1 MNNLI
6 RVFLFSFLLCSQV
19 YAEGNFSISGSFT
32 GDVTGHVQVIIDR
45 NFLNRNREINTILI
59 SNGKFQFNTTI
70 DRSYIIEFKSP
81 VFNTTLYIEPGD
93 ELKLNVQ
100 KEDSGFTTLVSGKV
114 VNQNKFM
121 HEFYSKFGNDF
132 NDSLNDASM
141 KSKTIDAYE
150 MDLFAK
156 RKAQS
161 DFVKAD
167 PNSSSF
173 SKGFNEFI
181 QAEINYHYWRSLY
194 AFPIV
199 NANID
204 TKIKTVN
211 PIPPVMLDGFDESM
225 INNKQA
231 LISSSYRDFIKYFII
246 YSGSKSNEFKKFTDY
261 TSSADRKMTIAR
273 EKLIDEVYLY
283 WISRFTI
290 EECANLNGFST
301 NKLVTSL
308 KEVDKDKSYYTIV
321 NQVITNTPKKV
332 EPKGTQE
339 ESGINFVGD
348 PGLVDMKGKPVS
360 LDDFKGKVVYID
372 FWASWCGPCRKMMPY
387 SKKMHEQLTD
397 KQRKNIVFLYIS
409 IDADTASW
417 MKGIKDL
424 EMLGTQ
430 FISPGNWK
438 SKACSYF
445 QIGSIPRY
453 MIMNKK
459 GVIIDINAKRPADP
473 AVLEELIK
481 LSEEK

>member
-1 MNNLI
+1 MKNRIRLI
-6 RVFLFSFLLCSQV
+6 LFSFLICNQI
-19 YAEGNFSISGSFT
+19 YARGDFTISGNFSE
-32 GDVTGHVQVIIDR
+32 DVTGHVQVIIDR
-45 NFLNRNREINTILI
+45 NFLNRNREINTVLL
-59 SNGKFQFNTTI
+59 SSGKFQFNTTI
-70 DRSYIIEFKSP
+70 DRNYIVEFKSP

-93 ELKLNVQ
+93 VLKLNLQ
-100 KEDSGFTTLVSGKV
+100 KGDTGFTSVVSGKV

-141 KSKTIDAYE
+141 KSKSIDAYE
-150 MDLFAK
+150 MELFAN
-156 RKAQS
+156 RKAQL

-167 PNSSSF
+167 PNGSTY
-173 SKGFNEFI
+173 SKGLIDFI
-181 QAEINYHYWRSLY
+181 QAEINYHYWRSLFAY
-194 AFPIV
+194 PIV

-204 TKIKTVN
+204 SKIKTVN
-211 PIPPVMLDGFDESM
+211 PIPQVMLDGFDPKM
-225 INNKQA
+225 INNKSA
-231 LISSSYRDFIKYFII
+231 LISASYRDFIKYFII
-246 YSGSKSNEFKKFTDY
+246 YSGSMSNGFKKFTDY
-261 TSSADRKMTIAR
+261 TTSAERKMTIAR
-273 EKLIDEVYLY
+273 EKLIDDVYLY

-290 EECANLNGFST
+290 DECANLSGFSV

-308 KEVDKDKSYYTIV
+308 KEVDSDKSYFQIV
-321 NQVITNTPKKV
+321 NQVVSSTPKKAD
-332 EPKGTQE
+332 PTGSQE
-339 ESGINFVGD
+339 SSGINFNGD
-348 PGLVDMKGKPVS
+348 PGLVDLKGKPVS

-372 FWASWCGPCRKMMPY
+372 FWASWCGPCRKMMPF
-387 SKKMHEQLTD
+387 SKQMHEQLTE
-397 KQRKNIVFLYIS
+397 KQKKSIVFLYIS

-424 EMLGTQ
+424 DLIGTQ

-459 GVIIDINAKRPADP
+459 GAIVDINAKRPADP
-473 AVLEELIK
+473 TVLQELIK